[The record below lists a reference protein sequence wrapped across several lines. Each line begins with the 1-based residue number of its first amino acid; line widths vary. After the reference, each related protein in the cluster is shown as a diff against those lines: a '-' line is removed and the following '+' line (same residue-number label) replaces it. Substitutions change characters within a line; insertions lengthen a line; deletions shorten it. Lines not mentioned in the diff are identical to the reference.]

1 MTTKPKKKTPPKKST
16 SKPKTV
22 KKAAK
27 AAKVASAAPKPLKV
41 AIQQKA
47 AESQPAA
54 QPSALS
60 TLPPAAVEVQ
70 SSIRSMHAQV
80 LTLKVEDPETLNTAN
95 TMLSQLKSMTT
106 KWEDHRKSI
115 TRPMDEAKKR
125 ILALFKPADEQLE
138 AMTRELKTKVIE
150 YHREAEAKQAAERRK
165 LVEQAE
171 QQAAAGDTEAAAAS
185 ALAAVDVSTPAL
197 RTAVNDVGSTQLKS
211 VWTFEVTDVSLVPR
225 EYLVVDEKRIRAAV
239 SSGVRDHLADGVEAT
254 AKDAERAAFGIPG
267 VRIFQTTQLAVS
279 GGWQG

>member
-1 MTTKPKKKTPPKKST
+1 MTTKKKTLKPKST
-16 SKPKTV
+16 PKSKT
-22 KKAAK
+22 KAAK
-27 AAKVASAAPKPLKV
+27 KAPTKPSAKPLKV
-41 AIQQKA
+41 AIAEKA
-47 AESQPAA
+47 AEVQPA
-54 QPSALS
+54 PSALF

-80 LTLKVEDPETLNTAN
+80 LTLKVENDETLNTAN

-106 KWEDHRKSI
+106 KWEDQRKSI

-125 ILALFKPADEQLE
+125 ILALFRPADEQLE
-138 AMTRELKTKVIE
+138 AMTLELKTKVIA

-185 ALAAVDVSTPAL
+185 ALAAVDASTPVL

-239 SSGVRDHLADGVEAT
+239 SSGVRDHLADGAEVT

>member
-1 MTTKPKKKTPPKKST
+1 MTTKKKTPAKKS
-16 SKPKTV
+16 V
-22 KKAAK
+22 KKPAK
-27 AAKVASAAPKPLKV
+27 KTSTKAAPKPLKE
-41 AIQQKA
+41 AIQQQA
-47 AESQPAA
+47 AETQPA
-54 QPSALS
+54 PSALS

-80 LTLKVEDPETLNTAN
+80 LTLKVENAETLLTAN
-95 TMLSQLKSMTT
+95 TMLSQLKDMST
-106 KWEDHRKSI
+106 KWENHRTSI
-115 TRPMDEAKKR
+115 TKPMLEAKKR
-125 ILALFKPADEQLE
+125 IDALFQPADEQLE
-138 AMTRELKTKVIE
+138 AMTRELKTKVIA
-150 YHREAEAKQAAERRK
+150 YHRDAEAKQAAERRK

-185 ALAAVDVSTPAL
+185 ALAAVDASTPVL
-197 RTAVNDVGSTQLKS
+197 RTAVNSVGSTQLKS
-211 VWTFEVTDVSLVPR
+211 VWTFEVTDMSLVPR

-239 SSGVRDHLADGVEAT
+239 SSGVRDHLADGAEAT